1 MWLAMIGLSL
11 VLLAAA
17 GPDETALLERLRSGT
32 PAERRAAVE
41 RLGEVGSPGA
51 ADDVAKA
58 LRDPDAEVRERAQAA
73 LWAIWLRS
81 GDAQIDALLQHGIE
95 LMEQARFPEA
105 VTAFSEVIDRAPG
118 FAEGWNK
125 RATVYYLMG
134 DYDRSLAD
142 CEEVIRRNP
151 IHFGALSGF
160 GLNYL
165 KKDNLERAAEYF
177 ERALTVNPNLAQVE
191 AALEQIR
198 ELIKQRRRQ
207 SI

>member
-1 MWLAMIGLSL
+1 MIRWP
-11 VLLAAA
+11 VALAAA
-17 GPDETALLERLRSGT
+17 VLLVAGADEATLLRELQSGS
-32 PAERRAAVE
+32 PAERRAAAA
-41 RLGEVGSPGA
+41 RLGEVGSPA
-51 ADDVAKA
+51 AAADVAKA
-58 LRDPDAEVRERAQAA
+58 LRDPDPGVRQEAHDA
-73 LWAIWLRS
+73 LWGIWLRS
-81 GDAQIDALLQHGIE
+81 GKASVDALLQEGIR
-95 LMEQARFPEA
+95 LMQEGRLPEA
-105 VTAFSEVIDRAPG
+105 ASKFGEVIAAAPE

-134 DYDRSLAD
+134 DYDRSISD

-165 KKDNLERAAEYF
+165 KKGDLERAAEYF
-177 ERALTVNPNLAQVE
+177 ERALAVNPNLEQVE

-198 ELIKQRRRQ
+198 ELAKKRRRE